1 MISTDPAHNVSDA
14 FDQKF
19 AKDPVKVK
27 NFENL
32 WCMEIDPSANEG
44 SGSGFF
50 GGLTGEHG
58 MEETEEGAESTS
70 FMKELFQ
77 SVPGIDEATAF
88 GAVMR
93 NLDDYNFDLIIFDTA
108 PTGHTLRLLNFPS
121 ILEKGLLKLMELKD
135 KFGGMMGQVSG
146 MMGGGVDPEA
156 MQKSIFEKLDGYKTK
171 IDEINNQFKDAE
183 KTTFIAVCIP
193 EFLSMYETE
202 RLAIELAKQEIDIHN
217 IVINQVLFP
226 EPAQACKK
234 CFARRKMQEKY
245 LTQIHEIYDDFNLT
259 VVPQL
264 DNEVR
269 GMDLLKE
276 FGGLL
281 FNHYVPEWEK
291 EKKQE

>member
-1 MISTDPAHNVSDA
+1 LISTDPAHNVSDA

-44 SGSGFF
+44 TGGGFF

-88 GAVMR
+88 GAIMS

-121 ILEKGLLKLMELKD
+121 VLEKGLLKLMELKD

-146 MMGGGVDPEA
+146 MMGG
-156 MQKSIFEKLDGYKTK
+156 
-171 IDEINNQFKDAE
+171 
-183 KTTFIAVCIP
+183 
-193 EFLSMYETE
+193 
-202 RLAIELAKQEIDIHN
+202 
-217 IVINQVLFP
+217 
-226 EPAQACKK
+226 
-234 CFARRKMQEKY
+234 
-245 LTQIHEIYDDFNLT
+245 
-259 VVPQL
+259 
-264 DNEVR
+264 
-269 GMDLLKE
+269 
-276 FGGLL
+276 
-281 FNHYVPEWEK
+281 
-291 EKKQE
+291 